1 MKNNKIVLIA
11 CGLVSA
17 LSIQA
22 QEEKKVSGFNH
33 IESVAT
39 DGKFLYVTDIGK
51 NLTPDAKDG
60 DGSIAKLDGN
70 GKIVE
75 QNFVKETLNAPK
87 GLAIDNGILFAND
100 IDRLVAIDL
109 SSGNKLYEI
118 NFSGMTSYLN
128 DIAVWD
134 KTTLYVSATDK
145 SKLFKVNLADKTFS
159 EVKTNVSIPGING
172 LFCTKKSQKL
182 YVNGLGSDNK
192 PNGIVGYINLNNN
205 EFTQLTALE
214 GLYDGIFAD
223 DTTLYFSNWVAYEKK
238 GVVFSMKLSN
248 NKLSRVKIS
257 ELIAGPSDFIVFKD
271 QLIIPGM
278 MDGTL
283 LFVPIKKESHYV
295 N

>member
-1 MKNNKIVLIA
+1 MKNTKIVLIA
-11 CGLVSA
+11 LGLLSA
-17 LSIQA
+17 LTIQA

-39 DGKFLYVTDIGK
+39 DGKFLYVADIGK
-51 NLTPDAKDG
+51 NLTPEAKDG
-60 DGSIAKLDGN
+60 DGSIARLDGN

-75 QNFVKETLNAPK
+75 QNFAKETLNAPK
-87 GLAIDNGILFAND
+87 GLAIDNGILYAND
-100 IDRLVAIDL
+100 VDRLIAIDL
-109 SSGNKLYEI
+109 ASGNKLYEI
-118 NFSGMTSYLN
+118 SFNGVTSYLN

-134 KTTLYVSATDK
+134 KNTLYVSATDK

-159 EVKTNVSIPGING
+159 EVITNVSIAGING
-172 LFCTKKSQKL
+172 LYCTKKAPKL

-192 PNGIVGYINLNNN
+192 PNGVVGYINLNNN
-205 EFTQLTALE
+205 EFTQLNPLE
-214 GLYDGIFAD
+214 GLYDGIFVD
-223 DTTLYFSNWVAYEKK
+223 DNTLYFSNWVAYEKK

-257 ELIAGPSDFIVFKD
+257 ELIAGPADFIVFKN